1 MNSTNPEL
9 KRYLSLSLLTL
20 YGLGNILGAGIY
32 VLIGK
37 VVATAGIFTPWSFL
51 IALVVST
58 LLYMGVALVAV
69 ASGPIAELGRSEAP
83 LALIYQRA
91 AGSSPILK

>member
-1 MNSTNPEL
+1 MNSSSPEL
-9 KRYLSLSLLTL
+9 KRNLSLSLLAL

-58 LLYMGVALVAV
+58 LLYMVLAGF
-69 ASGPIAELGRSEAP
+69 SGPRWIPVAGFSAAVGCRVGQSGRC
-83 LALIYQRA
+83 
-91 AGSSPILK
+91 